1 MRLDLQEYTVN
12 CLEEA
17 EFAEGS
23 SASPQ
28 HTDCARSESWAR
40 AWGRRW
46 AEGQVGVARL
56 LQQRSWGA
64 RELQK
69 WGLT

>member
-23 SASPQ
+23 SAFPQ
-28 HTDCARSESWAR
+28 HTDCAGSGS
-40 AWGRRW
+40 
-46 AEGQVGVARL
+46 
-56 LQQRSWGA
+56 
-64 RELQK
+64 
-69 WGLT
+69 